1 MPRRST
7 RWRKRWPD
15 DADQGHPI
23 EPFLD
28 QLASSAA
35 TPGGGSAAAII
46 GAMGAALVGMVCN
59 LTIGKKKYADV
70 EGEMKD
76 VLAKTEAL
84 RKQLTGM
91 IQDDVKA
98 FDAVMAAYG
107 MPKETD
113 ADKAARDKAIQAALK
128 LATDVPLACARA
140 AREVIDLAAIA
151 SDKGNLNVIS
161 DAGVGVLA
169 GYAALRSAALNVF
182 TNARMITD
190 KTFAEA
196 KLKELNELLAGA
208 EGTTEKAYGVVKGK
222 VS

>member
-1 MPRRST
+1 MT
-7 RWRKRWPD
+7 QIKD
-15 DADQGHPI
+15 TAI

-46 GAMGAALVGMVCN
+46 GAMGAALVSMVCN
-59 LTIGKKKYADV
+59 LTIGKKKYAEV
-70 EGEMKD
+70 EGEMQD

-84 RKQLTGM
+84 RTRLTGM

-98 FDAVMAAYG
+98 FDAVMGAYG

-113 ADKAARDKAIQAALK
+113 ADKAARDQAIQAALK

-169 GYAALRSAALNVF
+169 GYAALRSAALNVL

-208 EGTTEKAYGVVKGK
+208 EGATEKAYAIVQGK

>member
-1 MPRRST
+1 MT
-7 RWRKRWPD
+7 QIKD
-15 DADQGHPI
+15 TAI

-46 GAMGAALVGMVCN
+46 GAMGAALVSMVCH
-59 LTIGKKKYADV
+59 LTIGKKKYAEV
-70 EGEMKD
+70 EGEMQD
-76 VLAKTEAL
+76 VLTKTEAL
-84 RKQLTGM
+84 RDKLTGM

-98 FDAVMAAYG
+98 FDAVMGAYG

-113 ADKAARDKAIQAALK
+113 ADKQARDKAIQVALK
-128 LATDVPLACARA
+128 LATDVPLACAYA

-196 KLKELNELLAGA
+196 KLQELNRLLAGA
-208 EGTTEKAYGVVKGK
+208 EAATEKAYGVVKGK

>member
-1 MPRRST
+1 MGEIKDT
-7 RWRKRWPD
+7 
-15 DADQGHPI
+15 AI

-46 GAMGAALVGMVCN
+46 GAMGAALVSMVCN
-59 LTIGKKKYADV
+59 LTMGKKKYADV
-70 EGEMKD
+70 EGEMKE
-76 VLAKTEAL
+76 VLARTEAL
-84 RKQLTGM
+84 RKTLTGM

-98 FDAVMAAYG
+98 FDAVMGAYG

-113 ADKAARDKAIQAALK
+113 ADKAIQAALK
-128 LATDVPLACARA
+128 LATDVPLACAYA

-196 KLKELNELLAGA
+196 KLKELNQLLAGA
-208 EGTTEKAYGVVKGK
+208 EAVTEKAYGVVKGK

>member
-1 MPRRST
+1 MADI
-7 RWRKRWPD
+7 K
-15 DADQGHPI
+15 DAQI
-23 EPFLD
+23 EQFLEA
-28 QLASSAA
+28 LASHSA

-46 GAMGAALVGMVCN
+46 GAMGAALVSMVCN
-59 LTIGKKKYADV
+59 LTIGKKKYAEV
-70 EGEMKD
+70 EGDMKD
-76 VLAKTEAL
+76 LLAKSETL
-84 RKQLTGM
+84 RRKLIGM
-91 IQDDVKA
+91 IEDDVKA
-98 FDAVMAAYG
+98 FDAVMGAYG

-113 ADKAARDKAIQAALK
+113 AEKDVRAQAIQAALK
-128 LATDVPLACARA
+128 QATDVPLACARA
-140 AREVIDLAAIA
+140 AREVIDIAATA

-196 KLKELNELLAGA
+196 KLKELNQLLAGA
-208 EGTTEKAYGVVKGK
+208 EAATEKAYGVVKDK

>member
-1 MPRRST
+1 MT
-7 RWRKRWPD
+7 QIKD
-15 DADQGHPI
+15 TAI

-59 LTIGKKKYADV
+59 LTIGKKKYAEV
-70 EGEMKD
+70 EGEMQD

-84 RKQLTGM
+84 RKKLTGM

-98 FDAVMAAYG
+98 FDAVMGAYG

-113 ADKAARDKAIQAALK
+113 ADKQARDKAIQAALK
-128 LATDVPLACARA
+128 LATDVPLACAHA

-196 KLKELNELLAGA
+196 KLQELNRLLAGA
-208 EGTTEKAYGVVKGK
+208 EAATEKAYGVVKGK

>member
-1 MPRRST
+1 
-7 RWRKRWPD
+7 
-15 DADQGHPI
+15 
-23 EPFLD
+23 
-28 QLASSAA
+28 
-35 TPGGGSAAAII
+35 
-46 GAMGAALVGMVCN
+46 MGAALVSMICN
-59 LTIGKKKYADV
+59 LTIGKKKYAEV
-70 EGEMKD
+70 ESELKD
-76 VLAKTEAL
+76 VLAKAEAL
-84 RKQLTGM
+84 RHRLTGM
-91 IQDDVKA
+91 IEDDVKA

-107 MPKETD
+107 MAKETD

-128 LATDVPLACARA
+128 QATEVPMRCCHA

-169 GYAALRSAALNVF
+169 AYAALRSAALNVF

-208 EGTTEKAYGVVKGK
+208 EGATEKAYGVVKGK

>member
-1 MPRRST
+1 MT
-7 RWRKRWPD
+7 QIKD
-15 DADQGHPI
+15 TAI

-46 GAMGAALVGMVCN
+46 GAMGAALVSMVCH
-59 LTIGKKKYADV
+59 LTIGKKKYAEV
-70 EGEMKD
+70 EDEMQD

-84 RKQLTGM
+84 RKKLTGM

-98 FDAVMAAYG
+98 FDAVMGAYG

-113 ADKAARDKAIQAALK
+113 ADKQARDKAIQVALK
-128 LATDVPLACARA
+128 LATDVPLACAYA

-196 KLKELNELLAGA
+196 KLQELNRLLAGA
-208 EGTTEKAYGVVKGK
+208 EAATEKAYGVVKGK

>member
-1 MPRRST
+1 
-7 RWRKRWPD
+7 
-15 DADQGHPI
+15 
-23 EPFLD
+23 
-28 QLASSAA
+28 
-35 TPGGGSAAAII
+35 
-46 GAMGAALVGMVCN
+46 MGAALVSMVCN

-84 RKQLTGM
+84 RKKLTGM

-98 FDAVMAAYG
+98 FDAVMGAYG

-128 LATDVPLACARA
+128 LATDVPLGCARA

-196 KLKELNELLAGA
+196 KLKELNQLLAGA
-208 EGTTEKAYGVVKGK
+208 EGATEKAYAVVKGK

>member
-1 MPRRST
+1 MGEIKDT
-7 RWRKRWPD
+7 E
-15 DADQGHPI
+15 I
-23 EPFLD
+23 ESFLD
-28 QLASSAA
+28 ALASNSA

-46 GAMGAALVGMVCN
+46 GAMGAALVSMVCN
-59 LTIGKKKYADV
+59 LTVGKKKYVEV

-76 VLAKTEAL
+76 VLAKAETL
-84 RKQLTGM
+84 RKKLIGM
-91 IQDDVKA
+91 IEDDVTA
-98 FDAVMAAYG
+98 FDAVMGAYG

-113 ADKAARDKAIQAALK
+113 ADKAARDQAIQAALK
-128 LATDVPLACARA
+128 QATDVPLACARA
-140 AREVIDLAAIA
+140 AREVIDIAAIA
-151 SDKGNLNVIS
+151 ADKGNLNVIS

-196 KLKELNELLAGA
+196 KLQELNRLLAGA
-208 EGTTEKAYGVVKGK
+208 EATTEKAYGVVKGK

>member
-1 MPRRST
+1 MAEIKDT
-7 RWRKRWPD
+7 E
-15 DADQGHPI
+15 I
-23 EPFLD
+23 EAFLEA
-28 QLASSAA
+28 LASHSA

-46 GAMGAALVGMVCN
+46 GAMGAALVSMVCN
-59 LTIGKKKYADV
+59 LTIGKKKYVEV

-76 VLAKTEAL
+76 VLAKAETL
-84 RKQLTGM
+84 RQKLIGM
-91 IQDDVKA
+91 IEDDVKA
-98 FDAVMAAYG
+98 FDAVMGAYG
-107 MPKETD
+107 MPKDTD
-113 ADKAARDKAIQAALK
+113 ADKIARDKAIQAALK
-128 LATDVPLACARA
+128 QATDVPLACARA
-140 AREVIDLAAIA
+140 AREVIDIAAIA

-196 KLKELNELLAGA
+196 KLKELNKLLAGA
-208 EGTTEKAYGVVKGK
+208 EGATEKAYGVVKGK